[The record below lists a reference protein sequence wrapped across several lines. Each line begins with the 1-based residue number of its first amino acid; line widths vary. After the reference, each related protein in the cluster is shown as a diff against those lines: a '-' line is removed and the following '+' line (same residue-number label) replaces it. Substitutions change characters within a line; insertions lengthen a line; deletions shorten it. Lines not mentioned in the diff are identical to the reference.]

1 MIDGYSACS
10 LVVFV
15 FLFRMVSSLW
25 LKYSNI
31 NISKIASIY
40 LISAGTYVDIKHAR
54 FILIEEENSCIDESQ
69 IDEFAVCYMIY
80 EPVCGCDG
88 KTYSNDCFANINGV
102 LDYTNG
108 SCK

>member
-1 MIDGYSACS
+1 M
-10 LVVFV
+10 FV
-15 FLFRMVSSLW
+15 YKFIYTILIFFFVNLFSFCDD
-25 LKYSNI
+25 KE
-31 NISKIASIY
+31 
-40 LISAGTYVDIKHAR
+40 
-54 FILIEEENSCIDESQ
+54 IEEENSCIDESQ